1 MSKLNGV
8 DFADI
13 SSLSGKSF
21 FDTGG
26 GSLSDF
32 ALAQADTG
40 ILMWGGGGGAPE
52 PLDFK
57 VSDENILVSLL
68 PTKGQL
74 TTDSISKGNWKFG
87 TFGGAYL
94 TDSGDLY
101 TAWGDGSY
109 GSSIGRAVTASAPK
123 DEYHLAAS
131 NVANFAMGYGTIMYV
146 STSGTF
152 HYSGPSGNSGNP
164 GGSNGNYGFV
174 QLGTDTDW
182 VSVHADP
189 NLYHFSTVA
198 IAAKGANGGKLY
210 AFGGNGEG
218 KTGQDTTSGNTTS
231 WTLMSDGTK
240 SGTFDVEG
248 WTQIRIASD
257 SPGAIDSTGRLWRW
271 GEGFYGALGDGS
283 SADIKYPQQVGTDT
297 DWEYLG
303 AMRNVQLAIKG
314 GEIWYSSSG
323 NYGTPWGYSG
333 ATFDRTWRQ
342 YTSTGGLWEE
352 IDTTDSEVQNYF
364 WTGKYNGEH
373 CIYGS
378 SIAGRGSFNLPT
390 NAELTDSQNGVGG
403 TWMRPLSDLATP
415 VDSGSTINWA
425 YPYAAKNNSSGGF
438 LLVSASS

>member
-1 MSKLNGV
+1 MSKMNGV
-8 DFADI
+8 DF
-13 SSLSGKSF
+13 SSITALSGKSLV
-21 FDTGG
+21 DSGGG

-40 ILMWGGGGGAPE
+40 ILMWGGGGSAPD
-52 PLDFK
+52 PLNFK
-57 VSDENILVSLL
+57 VNDENIVVSLL

-101 TAWGDGSY
+101 TCWPTNSFAA
-109 GSSIGRAVTASAPK
+109 SIGRAVTASAPK

-152 HYSGPSGNSGNP
+152 HYSGPAANSGQS
-164 GGSNGNYGFV
+164 GGTNGYYGFR

-182 VSVHADP
+182 VSIHADP
-189 NLYHFSTVA
+189 NIYHFSTVA
-198 IAAKGANGGKLY
+198 IAVKGANGGKLY
-210 AFGGNGEG
+210 AFGGNSEG
-218 KTGQDTTSGNTTS
+218 KTGQNTTSGNLTS
-231 WTLMSDGTK
+231 WTLMSDGTA

-248 WTQIRIASD
+248 WTQIRIAGD
-257 SPGAIDSTGRLWRW
+257 SPGAIDSTGRYWRW
-271 GEGFYGALGDGS
+271 GEGLYGALGTGS
-283 SADIKYPQQVGTDT
+283 SSDILYPQQVGTDT

-303 AMRNVQLAIKG
+303 AMRSVMLAIKG
-314 GEIWYSSSG
+314 GEVWYCSSA

-333 ATFDRTWRQ
+333 TFNRTWQ
-342 YTSTGGLWEE
+342 QKTSTGGLWEE
-352 IDTTDSEVQNYF
+352 IDSSDSETQNYF

-373 CIYGS
+373 CIYGT
-378 SIAGRGSFNLPT
+378 SIANRGSFNLPT

-425 YPYAAKNNSSGGF
+425 YPYAAKNNSGNSF
-438 LLVSASS
+438 LLVSAS